1 MNELKTFE
9 NERFGNV
16 RVTMIDNEPWFVAA
30 DVCKALEIEPTA
42 TRRLDDDEK
51 NTLRLTQGTSGNPN
65 VTIVNESGL
74 YSLVLGSRKPEAK
87 VFKRWLT
94 HDVIPTIRPTARH
107 SIQGVTRINET
118 AIMNIQGIDCYE
130 KDGTAYIKLEHVAWG
145 LGFTQT
151 QNKAGKQYASVRWER
166 VEQYLTELG
175 FPHKWGKDDYIPENI
190 FYRLAMKSKNEV
202 AERFQA
208 KVADEII
215 PAIRRTG
222 GYVNNEELFLDT
234 YFPTLDAGAK
244 AMFKQTLV
252 SLREANKKIEQ
263 DKPKVFF
270 ADSVEI
276 SENSVLVKTLA
287 ALLTQNGY
295 KIGQNKLFELLRN
308 DGYLVSRRGQSRNMP
323 TQKAIDRGLF
333 EVKESVIC
341 IGGEHR
347 VTQTTYVTGKGQI
360 YFVNKYCNKQ
370 LSVSND

>member
-16 RVTMIDNEPWFVAA
+16 RVTMIDNEPWFVAT
-30 DVCKALEIEPTA
+30 DVCKALDVKNNRDA
-42 TRRLDDDEK
+42 LTRIDDDEK
-51 NTLRLTQGTSGNPN
+51 GVALTDTLGGAQE
-65 VTIVNESGL
+65 VTVVNESGL
-74 YSLVLGSRKPEAK
+74 YSLILGSRKPEAK
-87 VFKRWLT
+87 VFKRWVT
-94 HDVIPTIRPTARH
+94 HDVIPTIR
-107 SIQGVTRINET
+107 
-118 AIMNIQGIDCYE
+118 
-130 KDGTAYIKLEHVAWG
+130 K
-145 LGFTQT
+145 
-151 QNKAGKQYASVRWER
+151 
-166 VEQYLTELG
+166 
-175 FPHKWGKDDYIPENI
+175 
-190 FYRLAMKSKNEV
+190 
-202 AERFQA
+202 
-208 KVADEII
+208 
-215 PAIRRTG
+215 TG

-341 IGGEHR
+341 TGGEHR

-370 LSVSND
+370 LSASNN

>member
-30 DVCKALEIEPTA
+30 DVCKALELGNPSMTVD
-42 TRRLDDDEK
+42 RLDDDEK
-51 NTLRLTQGTSGNPN
+51 GISTIDTLGGKQRMA
-65 VTIVNESGL
+65 IINEPGL
-74 YSLVLGSRKPEAK
+74 YSLVITSRKPEAK
-87 VFKRWLT
+87 VFKRWIT
-94 HDVIPTIRPTARH
+94 HDVIPTIR
-107 SIQGVTRINET
+107 
-118 AIMNIQGIDCYE
+118 
-130 KDGTAYIKLEHVAWG
+130 K
-145 LGFTQT
+145 
-151 QNKAGKQYASVRWER
+151 
-166 VEQYLTELG
+166 
-175 FPHKWGKDDYIPENI
+175 
-190 FYRLAMKSKNEV
+190 
-202 AERFQA
+202 
-208 KVADEII
+208 
-215 PAIRRTG
+215 TG

-234 YFPTLDAGAK
+234 YFPTLDAVAK

-252 SLREANKKIEQ
+252 SLRKANKKIEQ

-341 IGGEHR
+341 TGGEHR

-370 LSVSND
+370 LSVSNN